1 MITPMNSHL
10 VTPDFIIPESFQD
23 KLFKLEVLAPALAEL
38 DYEAVM
44 SCKSRLRT
52 VFGLE
57 TEWPRDDLTLAD
69 NMQDLI
75 MHEQEFKTRK
85 AFAYSIL
92 TCAGERVLGTVYI
105 DPSRVAKF
113 DCEVQFWL
121 RDDSL
126 EVDANVYESIS
137 KWLSN
142 CWSFDNIAFPGRNIS
157 WQEWNLLLEAS
168 GYVYDEADHQQRREN
183 ASKK

>member
-1 MITPMNSHL
+1 MNNTL
-10 VTPDFIIPESFQD
+10 VAAEFTVPKSWQN
-23 KLFKLEVLAPALAEL
+23 KLFRLELLAPVLVEL

-75 MHEQEFKTRK
+75 MHEQEFKTKK

-92 TCAGERVLGTVYI
+92 TSSGDRVLGTVYI

-126 EVDANVYESIS
+126 ELDTEVYESIS
-137 KWLSN
+137 NWMFS
-142 CWSFDNIAFPGRNIS
+142 CWNFNNIAFPGRNIS
-157 WQEWNLLLEAS
+157 WQEWNLLLDES
-168 GYVYDEADHQQRREN
+168 GYVYDEAANQQRREN
-183 ASKK
+183 ASK